1 MWKGK
6 LYYLYISQNHR
17 IQVKKASEKLSPI
30 LVQQTYMS
38 ERDFGHIKLYQVTK
52 DDALASMK

>member
-1 MWKGK
+1 MEGK
-6 LYYLYISQNHR
+6 TLLSLHFTESQDT
-17 IQVKKASEKLSPI
+17 SEESICPI